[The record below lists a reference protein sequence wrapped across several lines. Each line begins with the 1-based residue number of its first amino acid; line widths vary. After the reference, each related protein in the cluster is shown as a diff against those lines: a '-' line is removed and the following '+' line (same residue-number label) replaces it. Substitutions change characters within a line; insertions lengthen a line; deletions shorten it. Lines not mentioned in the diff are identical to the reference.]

1 MSKPL
6 FASWT
11 FWFGLLQ
18 VGLGVVGLLGGL
30 MDQQAAFT
38 LIITGFGAI
47 GLRLKTNG
55 PVSGIIS

>member
-6 FASWT
+6 IASWT

-18 VGLGVVGLLGGL
+18 LGLGVVGLLGGQL
-30 MDQQAAFT
+30 DQQAALA

-47 GLRLKTNG
+47 GLRVKTG
-55 PVSGIIS
+55 QPVSGIFS